1 MSHTFVLLVAMSGL
15 GCQNKPVE
23 PGDLPPVISPAPAS
37 PAPEASSA
45 STNLPPYPR
54 YFPDGFPDVEAQ
66 YSTPLGRWSSTF
78 WSLILGRDLNVPTQR
93 QIEASVYGHT
103 E

>member
-37 PAPEASSA
+37 PAARGVLRQHQSA
-45 STNLPPYPR
+45 SVSPLFPRRLPRRRGSVQHASGPMEQHVLEFHPR
-54 YFPDGFPDVEAQ
+54 A
-66 YSTPLGRWSSTF
+66 
-78 WSLILGRDLNVPTQR
+78 
-93 QIEASVYGHT
+93 
-103 E
+103 